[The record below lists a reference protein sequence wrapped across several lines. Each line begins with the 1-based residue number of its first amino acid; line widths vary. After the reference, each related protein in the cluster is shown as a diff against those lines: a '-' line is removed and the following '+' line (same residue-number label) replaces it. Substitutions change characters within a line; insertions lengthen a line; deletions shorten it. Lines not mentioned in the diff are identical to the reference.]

1 METKI
6 FYVWPSEESQDET
19 ISATELLETRELVA
33 EMSRELTLFSKDF
46 PKISRWSKCGTG
58 E

>member
-1 METKI
+1 MKS
-6 FYVWPSEESQDET
+6 FYVWSSEGSQSET
-19 ISATELLETRELVA
+19 FSAREFLETHELVA

-46 PKISRWSKCGTG
+46 PNFSRWSKCGTG